1 MCSWWNSNSQNDSG
15 ICNVAFA
22 EATESKRCLLYL
34 VGFEAKR
41 VISRSKRI
49 KGYKGGVK
57 IIYSP

>member
-1 MCSWWNSNSQNDSG
+1 MCSWWNSGSQNDPG
-15 ICNVAFA
+15 ICNGALA
-22 EATESKRCLLYL
+22 EATGSKRCLLYL
-34 VGFEAKR
+34 VGLETKE

>member
-34 VGFEAKR
+34 VGFETKGLYPDPNG
-41 VISRSKRI
+41 SRDI
-49 KGYKGGVK
+49 KAG
-57 IIYSP
+57 